1 VSAELG
7 STMKSFQTADLFL
20 RLPGGCLEV
29 VLWTV
34 EGEANKFVEPD
45 RPPTHFDCNCKIK

>member
-1 VSAELG
+1 
-7 STMKSFQTADLFL
+7 MKSFQTADLFL